1 MQNQPGRVR
10 IILITGDIITLGLV
24 TIFGFASHGT
34 AGTAGVR
41 MLSTFVPLIISW
53 FLVAP
58 FLKVYDPESAAS
70 WREIW
75 RPFWSMVISGPMAAW
90 LRGMILGTPILPLF
104 VIILGGVSAIG
115 ILLWR
120 CLYIIIIVREKSQN
134 G

>member
-1 MQNQPGRVR
+1 M
-10 IILITGDIITLGLV
+10 ILIAGDIVTFGLV

-41 MLSTFVPLIISW
+41 MLTTFVPLLLSW

-58 FLKVYDPESAAS
+58 FLKVYDPESAAN
-70 WREIW
+70 WREVW

-90 LRGMILGTPILPLF
+90 LRGMILGTPILPIF
-104 VIILGGVSAIG
+104 VIILVGVSAIS

-120 CLYIIIIVREKSQN
+120 CLFIIIFAREKS
-134 G
+134 